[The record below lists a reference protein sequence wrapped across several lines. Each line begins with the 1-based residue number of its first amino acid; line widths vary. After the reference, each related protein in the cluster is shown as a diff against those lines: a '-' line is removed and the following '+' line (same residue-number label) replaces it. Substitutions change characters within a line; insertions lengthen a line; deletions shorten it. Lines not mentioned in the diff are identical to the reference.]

1 MPTVPVPN
9 VAEVDVRGALAGQ
22 LAEITLYYL
31 FTGTIDE
38 AALVT
43 LVGTLGTYAAAHLA
57 GIMSSAWQGREVHA
71 RDLSAGSGLQA
82 TNTDIS
88 GMTGTLVGEPL
99 PNNVALAIA
108 RKSGLAGRNFNGR
121 VYMPGWCDA
130 DLADVNTF
138 AIARVNGRIAF
149 LQGMDTAA
157 VGDGW
162 TPVIIS
168 KESGGVPR
176 TTGIHTPL
184 AQWVAVNTVIDS
196 RRRRLPGR
204 GV

>member
-1 MPTVPVPN
+1 M
-9 VAEVDVRGALAGQ
+9 RGALAGQ

-57 GIMSSAWQGREVHA
+57 TIMSSAWSGREVHA
-71 RDLSAGSGLQA
+71 RDMSAGSGLQA
-82 TNTDIS
+82 TSTAIS
-88 GMTGTLVGEPL
+88 GVVGTLAGEPL

-108 RKSGLAGRNFNGR
+108 RKSGLAGRSYNGR
-121 VYMPGWCDA
+121 VYFPGWADS
-130 DLADVNTF
+130 DLADVNSFT
-138 AIARVNGRIAF
+138 IGRANSRASF
-149 LQGMDTAA
+149 LQGMDSAA

-162 TPVIIS
+162 TPVIVS
-168 KESGGVPR
+168 RFNDGAPRSVGV
-176 TTGIHTPL
+176 HVPL
-184 AQWVAVNTVIDS
+184 AQWVCVNTVIDS
-196 RRRRLPGR
+196 RRSRLPGR